1 MVVFDQHARRLSGWH
16 YEKLRA
22 VGGEWIQRSVVLCA
36 EDEVGR
42 LVEMLVRFGVRDIRV
57 FAAEEVEIGG
67 AWEDYDK
74 S

>member
-1 MVVFDQHARRLSGWH
+1 M
-16 YEKLRA
+16 
-22 VGGEWIQRSVVLCA
+22 
-36 EDEVGR
+36 GR

-57 FAAEEVEIGG
+57 FVAEEVEIGD